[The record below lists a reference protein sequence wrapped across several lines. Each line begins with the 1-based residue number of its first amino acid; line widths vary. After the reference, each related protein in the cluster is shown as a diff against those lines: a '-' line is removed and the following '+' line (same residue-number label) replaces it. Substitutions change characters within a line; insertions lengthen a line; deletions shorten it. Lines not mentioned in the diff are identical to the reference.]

1 MAGTLYLLP
10 NALGETALAPVL
22 PQPVIERL
30 HRLRYFIA
38 ENPKSARALLKKA
51 GTPAPLQD
59 IRIERLDEHTR
70 ASALPGLLGPL
81 LACEDGGL
89 VSDAGCPAVADPGAP
104 LIRLA
109 HEKGVRVAPL
119 VG

>member
-30 HRLRYFIA
+30 HGLRYFIA
-38 ENPKSARALLKKA
+38 ENPKNARALLKKA
-51 GTPAPLQD
+51 GTETPLQD
-59 IRIERLDEHTR
+59 IRIERLDEHTK
-70 ASALPGLLGPL
+70 ASALPALIAPL
-81 LACEDGGL
+81 LAGEDGGL
-89 VSDAGCPAVADPGAP
+89 VSDAGCPAVADPGSP

-109 HEKGVRVAPL
+109 HQNDIR
-119 VG
+119 